1 MYLVFGS
8 KISKELVMSGDFVS
22 SIREKA
28 KGLNFRI
35 AYPDAEDV
43 RTLKTA
49 RFVLDNGLGK
59 PVLVGN
65 SQAILKLS
73 EKEAINLENI
83 EIIEPSTSPK
93 FDDFSQKLY
102 EKRKAKGMTLDQA
115 KTLVAQPIY
124 FAGLLLD
131 SDYVQV
137 VVGGNV
143 SSTGDIIRSAIYTVG
158 VAPGISIV
166 SSYFIMV
173 FPDKLLCFADCA
185 VNPDPTAEQLAD
197 IAITSA
203 KNFQAVTGQTPY
215 VAMLSFST
223 KGSATH
229 PHVDKVIQATKIAK
243 DKAPE
248 LMIDGELQ
256 ADAALVPSVGERKCK
271 GSPVAGKANVL
282 IFPDLDAG
290 NIGYKLTER
299 LAGAQAVG
307 PIVQGLSKP
316 YCDLSRGCSVDDMIN
331 VSCIC
336 SLMAKGIV

>member
-1 MYLVFGS
+1 MNGNF
-8 KISKELVMSGDFVS
+8 IAE
-22 SIREKA
+22 IREKT
-28 KGLNFRI
+28 KGLKYRI
-35 AYPDAEDV
+35 AYPDAEDI

-49 RFVLDNGLGK
+49 RFVFDNDLGF

-65 SQAILKLS
+65 PDGIKKIAES
-73 EKEAINLENI
+73 EGISLDNI
-83 EIIEPSTSPK
+83 EIVNPSAS
-93 FDDFSQKLY
+93 SKLEQY
-102 EKRKAKGMTLDQA
+102 SYQLFEKRKAKGMTEAQA
-115 KTLVAQPIY
+115 KELMQKPIY
-124 FAGLLLD
+124 YAGMMLEND
-131 SDYVQV
+131 EVQV

-143 SSTGDIIRSAIYTVG
+143 SATGDIIRAAIYTVG
-158 VAPGISIV
+158 VAPNISIV

-185 VNPDPTAEQLAD
+185 VNPDPTPEQLAD

-203 KNFQAVTGQTPY
+203 KNFQAVTGIKPY

-223 KGSATH
+223 KGSASH
-229 PHVDKVIQATKIAK
+229 PHVDKVIKATEIARE
-243 DKAPE
+243 KAPD
-248 LMIDGELQ
+248 LLIDGEMQ
-256 ADAALVPSVGERKCK
+256 ADAALIPSIGERKCK

-336 SLMAKGIV
+336 SLMAKGVFDNK